1 MMYETVASCE
11 FMPMTV
17 TSATPSW
24 SIVVTDERE
33 VWTLDIKED
42 ITAFELANLTILFQC
57 VNSVRGTYQFSFMY
71 TGEAIMNYLRE
82 KKLERHFNVVPVK

>member
-1 MMYETVASCE
+1 MTDETIQLKYSE
-11 FMPMTV
+11 MQITP
-17 TSATPSW
+17 ATPNW
-24 SIVVTDERE
+24 SIMVNDEKE

-57 VNSVRGTYQFSFMY
+57 INSVSGTYQFSFMY

-82 KKLERHFNVVPVK
+82 KKLERHFNIVPVK